1 MAEAKEKL
9 VFVDT
14 CAAEQPEKAC
24 FPFLLANAAQ
34 AMDLEAVV
42 VLQSDGVWLAQKG
55 YAEKISVP
63 GFTPLKQLIDSYVA
77 NGGKLLA

>member
-14 CAAEQPEKAC
+14 CAAEQAEKAC
-24 FPFLLANAAQ
+24 FPFLLATAAQ
-34 AMDLEAVV
+34 SMDLEAVV

-55 YAEKISVP
+55 YAERISVP
-63 GFTPLKQLIDSYVA
+63 GFVPLKQLVDSYVA
-77 NGGKLLA
+77 NGGKLLT